1 MKALGRLI
9 LIIGCWLIALTC
21 VGQQR
26 YAWIDFP
33 RAARWPLGDE
43 AVSVLL
49 VNNTIPQPSD
59 APGIRE
65 AALWTLVGA
74 QRVLAAEGGYEVQ
87 LLEQTQ
93 TTGSFL
99 SHRRLSPAAADSLR
113 LLYGAD
119 VVIAL
124 HQQLIYDDCCA
135 TQWHIYSPGAETPA
149 IYAATDTLIW
159 QQLSELALYAG
170 EASAQR
176 MLPTYESEVRYL
188 YEADE
193 AALQAGLDAFT
204 HRRWEEAYSHWEGCY
219 TRLIEAHSLRTMKRR
234 QLRNAAYT
242 AANAAV
248 ALEVMGMP
256 DEAEQWTIRAEQV
269 FQVWSERTLPGAA
282 QARQQVVNIRYYR
295 QQINK

>member
-9 LIIGCWLIALTC
+9 WIIGCWLIALTC

-26 YAWIDFP
+26 YAYLDFP
-33 RAARWPLGDE
+33 RAAQWPLGNE
-43 AVSVLL
+43 PLSLLL
-49 VNNTIPQPSD
+49 VNNTIPQPGD
-59 APGIRE
+59 APGLRE

-74 QRVLAAEGGYEVQ
+74 QRTLVDEGLYEVQ

-99 SHRRLSPAAADSLR
+99 GHLRLSPAAADSLR
-113 LLYGAD
+113 TRYGAD
-119 VVIAL
+119 IVIAL
-124 HQQLIYDDCCA
+124 HQELIYDNCCA
-135 TQWHIYSPGAETPA
+135 TQWHIYAPGADAPA
-149 IYAATDTLIW
+149 IYAATDTLLW

-176 MLPTYESEVRYL
+176 MLPTYVSEVRYL

-193 AALQAGLDAFT
+193 PALQAGLDAFT
-204 HRRWEEAYSHWEGCY
+204 HRRWDEAFRRWEELY
-219 TRLIEAHSLRTMKRR
+219 TRLTAAHSLRTMKR
-234 QLRNAAYT
+234 QPLRDAAYA

-248 ALEVMGMP
+248 ALEVMGLP
-256 DEAEQWTIRAEQV
+256 DEAEQWAIRAEQV

-295 QQINK
+295 GQIQK